1 MLRAASP
8 SHPPPRASTAV
19 RSAPPRPQA
28 GGERKKKRVST
39 RGARASITPGGR
51 GFVCINPDCD
61 EASLALRPLASSP
74 LSTLTHPSALAAA
87 NPHSAAPPRRLLTP
101 PPLRAPLSLPTTA
114 PLPPRLQFRDTAEGI
129 FEHIERAHPG
139 LEPRREVR
147 NGNEAPRVV
156 E

>member
-1 MLRAASP
+1 MPAA
-8 SHPPPRASTAV
+8 
-19 RSAPPRPQA
+19 
-28 GGERKKKRVST
+28 
-39 RGARASITPGGR
+39 
-51 GFVCINPDCD
+51 
-61 EASLALRPLASSP
+61 PLASSP

-87 NPHSAAPPRRLLTP
+87 NPHSASPPRRLLTP
-101 PPLRAPLSLPTTA
+101 PPLRAPLSLHRR
-114 PLPPRLQFRDTAEGI
+114 LPPRLQFRDTAEGI

>member
-1 MLRAASP
+1 MP
-8 SHPPPRASTAV
+8 SALWPP
-19 RSAPPRPQA
+19 
-28 GGERKKKRVST
+28 
-39 RGARASITPGGR
+39 
-51 GFVCINPDCD
+51 
-61 EASLALRPLASSP
+61 SP
-74 LSTLTHPSALAAA
+74 LSALTHASALAAA

-101 PPLRAPLSLPTTA
+101 PPLRAPLSLHPA